1 VNSQKFLVL
10 SRRDVEAIVSLPDAI
25 VAVEQAFRDLAR
37 GEAMLFPVI
46 RERIDPY
53 GGFFGVKAGYLASRG
68 CLGYKGG
75 GFWASNREKKL
86 AGHQSVI
93 LLYDPETGLP
103 QAVIDGNY
111 ITVIRTGAVG
121 AIAAKALARK
131 NSRIVA
137 MIGAGV
143 QGAIQLA
150 GLREVLPI
158 EEVRCYDKDTAAARK
173 FADDAARGGL
183 RASASATPAA
193 AIEGADVVVTATPS
207 FQPIVESG
215 WIRPGMHVNAFGADT
230 RGKQEIDEKLM
241 PRAKV
246 VVDYLPQARE
256 IGECQH
262 AFRTGL
268 IDKVH
273 AELGEILEG
282 IKPGRESD
290 DEITLFDA
298 TGIALQDLAVADR
311 AYHAARAAGAGTL
324 VEMD

>member
-1 VNSQKFLVL
+1 
-10 SRRDVEAIVSLPDAI
+10 
-25 VAVEQAFRDLAR
+25 
-37 GEAMLFPVI
+37 
-46 RERIDPY
+46 
-53 GGFFGVKAGYLASRG
+53 
-68 CLGYKGG
+68 
-75 GFWASNREKKL
+75 
-86 AGHQSVI
+86 
-93 LLYDPETGLP
+93 
-103 QAVIDGNY
+103 
-111 ITVIRTGAVG
+111 
-121 AIAAKALARK
+121 
-131 NSRIVA
+131 
-137 MIGAGV
+137 
-143 QGAIQLA
+143 
-150 GLREVLPI
+150 
-158 EEVRCYDKDTAAARK
+158 
-173 FADDAARGGL
+173 
-183 RASASATPAA
+183 
-193 AIEGADVVVTATPS
+193 
-207 FQPIVESG
+207 
-215 WIRPGMHVNAFGADT
+215 MHVNAFGADT